1 MFQPTEMINKDP
13 KLLTETELGKQT
25 IGEPPIQLK
34 RRTNISQWT
43 QKSNAFFSKK
53 IIFHFKSTNF
63 SYNCTMCQFLK

>member
-34 RRTNISQWT
+34 RRTNISQ
-43 QKSNAFFSKK
+43 
-53 IIFHFKSTNF
+53 
-63 SYNCTMCQFLK
+63 